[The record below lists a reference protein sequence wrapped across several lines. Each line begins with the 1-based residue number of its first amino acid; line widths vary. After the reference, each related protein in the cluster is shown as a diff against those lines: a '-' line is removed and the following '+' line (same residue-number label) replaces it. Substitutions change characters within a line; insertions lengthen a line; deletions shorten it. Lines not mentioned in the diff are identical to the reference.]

1 MLCKGQDHAHIHTG
15 KRGFRGL
22 PTGPCHHPLP
32 HVESPKFEPPCTP
45 VTYSQPARPG
55 NSPPRRP
62 MPLTPIPCASSGN
75 TPCSQLARQTGRRAF
90 SQACSTGAWEDP
102 EPRAPGL
109 SILNMCL
116 HSALLPS
123 RHPAKWQTP
132 CLDNRTFKPDRH
144 TRLREQ

>member
-32 HVESPKFEPPCTP
+32 YVESPKFEPPCTP

-62 MPLTPIPCASSGN
+62 MPTQPLRFQGKHPMPTVG
-75 TPCSQLARQTGRRAF
+75 QTDG
-90 SQACSTGAWEDP
+90 QMGIQ
-102 EPRAPGL
+102 PGL
-109 SILNMCL
+109 FNWGLGRSRAQSPGVEHLGHVPCT
-116 HSALLPS
+116 LLYSPPDPPLSGRLPAWTTGPS
-123 RHPAKWQTP
+123 SLTATLSSEK
-132 CLDNRTFKPDRH
+132 
-144 TRLREQ
+144 